1 MAEKIIGIG
10 ELVPDN
16 ANANRGT
23 LRGKGLLHKSFSEL
37 GAGRSILIDK
47 NDRIIAGNK
56 STEAAERNGI
66 TEVIVVESTGDE
78 IIAVRRTDLDLDS
91 KKGRDMAIAD
101 NTTSAMN
108 IEWDEAGLQYMS
120 EKFGVK
126 TKEWNVATREWGE
139 GYKPVLNPTQQ
150 NQSTTEKDIR
160 RAEEKMENT
169 ISHHKSHKD
178 TRNVKCPACGYEFE
192 IQKYK

>member
-1 MAEKIIGIG
+1 MKEKVIGIT

-23 LRGKGLLHKSFSEL
+23 LLGKGLLHKSFSEL

-56 STEAAERNGI
+56 STEAAQRTGI
-66 TEVIVVESTGDE
+66 TEVVVVESTGDE

-91 KKGRDMAIAD
+91 KKGRDMAVAD

-108 IEWDEAGLQYMS
+108 IEWDETGLQYMR
-120 EKFGVK
+120 EKFDVP
-126 TKEWNVATREWGE
+126 TKEWNVQSRDWGE

-160 RAEEKMENT
+160 RAEEKMEST
-169 ISHHKSHKD
+169 ISNHKSHKD
-178 TRNVKCPACGYEFE
+178 TRAVKCPSCGYAFE
-192 IQKYK
+192 IQKYN